1 VKDVEEEKKISADIQ
16 EELTQKLENL
26 LERDRLGGDGES
38 VPETPP
44 NEAAMPLPV
53 SQTSVK
59 ESDSETVT
67 NPFYISIKL
76 DLMALALLTV
86 GVFTRMLRL
95 ESPHNVVFDEMHYGK
110 YASLYLK
117 NTFFFDSNPPLGKM
131 IVALAG
137 YLAGFDG
144 RFSFDKIGQEYP
156 PEMPLFALRF
166 VPALC
171 GSLLTPSVYLIMTEL
186 GMSHYAGG
194 LAAFMVL
201 FDTAILTQSRFILME
216 SIMMFFG
223 LAAILAVIR
232 FRKVSG
238 SPFTKAWF
246 AWLSLSALLISAV
259 FSVKYIGIYTCFLCL
274 FLLVQDFWRL
284 LPNKDLSDRQLLAD
298 AASRITLLTV
308 IPAVFYLGLFWLHFT
323 ILTKAGTHELIPAEK
338 TELSFWD
345 KFTEL
350 QFKML
355 ITNQENVQNHNFA
368 SDPTEWPFLTRGIA
382 YYIAKDSNNQVHL
395 MGNILVWYTAS
406 LCLVLYSGLLVFYLL
421 RRRRLCYDIDEAEFQ
436 RFCTAGEVLLT
447 GYLLH
452 FLPYFFYDRTLFLHH
467 YLPAYLFKLMLAGY
481 FVSHLHY
488 LMTKFTGNKIANTIF
503 SLGVFVWS
511 LGAVYVFIQFSGLS
525 YAHRAL
531 SSDDVRALRW
541 KETWD
546 LIIHK
551 K

>member
-1 VKDVEEEKKISADIQ
+1 M
-16 EELTQKLENL
+16 
-26 LERDRLGGDGES
+26 
-38 VPETPP
+38 PP
-44 NEAAMPLPV
+44 PV
-53 SQTSVK
+53 SQTSVT
-59 ESDSETVT
+59 ESNSENVT

-76 DLMALALLTV
+76 DLMALALLSV

-201 FDTAILTQSRFILME
+201 FGKNKRIFCLKLGIKMIFPPDTAILTQSRFILME

-238 SPFTKAWF
+238 TPFTKAWF

-259 FSVKYIGIYTCFLCL
+259 F
-274 FLLVQDFWRL
+274 R
-284 LPNKDLSDRQLLAD
+284 
-298 AASRITLLTV
+298 
-308 IPAVFYLGLFWLHFT
+308 
-323 ILTKAGTHELIPAEK
+323 
-338 TELSFWD
+338 
-345 KFTEL
+345 
-350 QFKML
+350 
-355 ITNQENVQNHNFA
+355 
-368 SDPTEWPFLTRGIA
+368 
-382 YYIAKDSNNQVHL
+382 
-395 MGNILVWYTAS
+395 
-406 LCLVLYSGLLVFYLL
+406 
-421 RRRRLCYDIDEAEFQ
+421 
-436 RFCTAGEVLLT
+436 
-447 GYLLH
+447 
-452 FLPYFFYDRTLFLHH
+452 
-467 YLPAYLFKLMLAGY
+467 
-481 FVSHLHY
+481 
-488 LMTKFTGNKIANTIF
+488 
-503 SLGVFVWS
+503 
-511 LGAVYVFIQFSGLS
+511 
-525 YAHRAL
+525 
-531 SSDDVRALRW
+531 
-541 KETWD
+541 
-546 LIIHK
+546 
-551 K
+551 

>member
-1 VKDVEEEKKISADIQ
+1 M
-16 EELTQKLENL
+16 
-26 LERDRLGGDGES
+26 
-38 VPETPP
+38 PP
-44 NEAAMPLPV
+44 PV
-53 SQTSVK
+53 SQTSVT
-59 ESDSETVT
+59 ESNSENVT

-76 DLMALALLTV
+76 DLMALALLSV

-201 FDTAILTQSRFILME
+201 FGKNKEIFCLKLGIKMIFPPDTAILTQSRFILME

-238 SPFTKAWF
+238 TPFTKAWF

-259 FSVKYIGIYTCFLCL
+259 F
-274 FLLVQDFWRL
+274 R
-284 LPNKDLSDRQLLAD
+284 
-298 AASRITLLTV
+298 
-308 IPAVFYLGLFWLHFT
+308 
-323 ILTKAGTHELIPAEK
+323 
-338 TELSFWD
+338 
-345 KFTEL
+345 
-350 QFKML
+350 
-355 ITNQENVQNHNFA
+355 
-368 SDPTEWPFLTRGIA
+368 
-382 YYIAKDSNNQVHL
+382 
-395 MGNILVWYTAS
+395 
-406 LCLVLYSGLLVFYLL
+406 
-421 RRRRLCYDIDEAEFQ
+421 
-436 RFCTAGEVLLT
+436 
-447 GYLLH
+447 
-452 FLPYFFYDRTLFLHH
+452 
-467 YLPAYLFKLMLAGY
+467 
-481 FVSHLHY
+481 
-488 LMTKFTGNKIANTIF
+488 
-503 SLGVFVWS
+503 
-511 LGAVYVFIQFSGLS
+511 
-525 YAHRAL
+525 
-531 SSDDVRALRW
+531 
-541 KETWD
+541 
-546 LIIHK
+546 
-551 K
+551 